1 MIKFFRKIRYDLME
15 KNPPAGVAGKTG
27 KPALPA
33 GKYLKYAIGE
43 IILVVIGI
51 LIALS
56 INNWNED
63 RKSKKM
69 ATEVYTNLL
78 TSLEQDSIEV
88 KRTINL
94 LTKSLETQRKLIL
107 STSDQYAKDLSQT
120 DLDKM
125 VQEIFSGV
133 MSFFPKTGV
142 YNLITSNSSMDLL
155 QSKKIKSLLINL
167 YDFQYKR
174 YENVDAIID
183 HKYHFQLGVIIR
195 KKIGYIPEYNSE
207 SELKVIKNVDRSLFN
222 EHYKELVSEC
232 QDVYGVLSTGNNYLI
247 QINESINELIQLIRE
262 ELKK

>member
-1 MIKFFRKIRYDLME
+1 MIKFFRKIRYDFM
-15 KNPPAGVAGKTG
+15 KQNKTS
-27 KPALPA
+27 
-33 GKYLKYAIGE
+33 KYFKYAIGE
-43 IILVVIGI
+43 IVLVVIGI

-63 RKSKKM
+63 RKSKIM
-69 ATEVYTNLL
+69 ATEVYSNLL

-88 KRTINL
+88 ERTINL

-107 STSDQYAKDLSQT
+107 STSDQYVKDLSQT
-120 DLDKM
+120 DMENM

-142 YNLITSNSSMDLL
+142 YDLITSNNSMDLL
-155 QSKKIKSLLINL
+155 QSSEIKSLLINL

-183 HKYHFQLGVIIR
+183 NKYHYHLGSLIR

-207 SELKVIKNVDRSLFN
+207 SELKVIKNVDRNLFN
-222 EHYKELVSEC
+222 KHYKELVSEC
-232 QDVYGVLSTGNNYLI
+232 QDVYGILSTGNNYLI
-247 QINESINELIQLIRE
+247 GIRASINKLLQLIRT
-262 ELKK
+262 ELK

>member
-1 MIKFFRKIRYDLME
+1 ME
-15 KNPPAGVAGKTG
+15 NKTG
-27 KPALPA
+27 K
-33 GKYLKYAIGE
+33 YFKYAIGE
-43 IILVVIGI
+43 IVLVVIGI

-56 INNWNED
+56 INNWNEG

-78 TSLEQDSIEV
+78 TSLKQDSTEAQ
-88 KRTINL
+88 RINDL
-94 LTKSLETQRKLIL
+94 LTKSLETQKILIL
-107 STSDQYAKDLSQT
+107 SKSDQFPYELNQT

-125 VQEIFSGV
+125 FKEINQGV

-142 YNLITSNSSMDLL
+142 YKILTSNNSMDLL

-183 HKYHFQLGVIIR
+183 HKYAYQIGSIIR
-195 KKIGYIPEYNSE
+195 TKIEFIVEYNSKTV
-207 SELKVIKNVDRSLFN
+207 SKVIKHVDPSLFSK
-222 EHYKELVSEC
+222 HYKELVSEC

-247 QINESINELIQLIRE
+247 EIIASINELISLIRD

>member
-15 KNPPAGVAGKTG
+15 KNKTG
-27 KPALPA
+27 K
-33 GKYLKYAIGE
+33 YFKYAIGE
-43 IILVVIGI
+43 IVLVVVGI

-78 TSLEQDSIEV
+78 TSLKQDSLEV
-88 KRTINL
+88 ERTINL
-94 LTKSLETQRKLIL
+94 LTKSIDTQKKLIL
-107 STSDQYAKDLSQT
+107 STSDQYTNDLSQT
-120 DLDKM
+120 ELDKM
-125 VQEIFSGV
+125 VQEVFSGV

-142 YNLITSNSSMDLL
+142 YNLITSNNSMDLL

-183 HKYHFQLGVIIR
+183 HKYHYQLGVVIR
-195 KKIGYIPEYNSE
+195 KKIGYIPEYDSE
-207 SELKVIKNVDRSLFN
+207 SKLKVIKSVDRSLFN
-222 EHYKELVSEC
+222 KHYKELVSEC
-232 QDVYGVLSTGNNYLI
+232 QDVYGILSTGNNYLFKI
-247 QINESINELIQLIRE
+247 RASINELLQLIRQ

>member
-1 MIKFFRKIRYDLME
+1 ME
-15 KNPPAGVAGKTG
+15 KNKT
-27 KPALPA
+27 

-43 IILVVIGI
+43 IVLVVIGI

-78 TSLEQDSIEV
+78 TSLKQDSLEV
-88 KRTINL
+88 ERTINL
-94 LTKSLETQRKLIL
+94 LTKSIDTQKKLIL
-107 STSDQYAKDLSQT
+107 STSDQYTNDLSQT
-120 DLDKM
+120 ELDKM
-125 VQEIFSGV
+125 VQEVFSGV

-142 YNLITSNSSMDLL
+142 YNLITSNNSMDLL

-183 HKYHFQLGVIIR
+183 HKYHYQLGVVIR
-195 KKIGYIPEYNSE
+195 KKIGYIPEYDSE
-207 SELKVIKNVDRSLFN
+207 SKLKVIKNVDRSLFN
-222 EHYKELVSEC
+222 KHYKELVSEC
-232 QDVYGVLSTGNNYLI
+232 QDVYGILSTGNNYLFKI
-247 QINESINELIQLIRE
+247 RASINELLQLIRQ

>member
-1 MIKFFRKIRYDLME
+1 ME
-15 KNPPAGVAGKTG
+15 NKT
-27 KPALPA
+27 

-43 IILVVIGI
+43 IVLVVVGI

-78 TSLEQDSIEV
+78 TSLKQDSLEV
-88 KRTINL
+88 ERTINL
-94 LTKSLETQRKLIL
+94 LTKSIDTQKKIIL
-107 STSDQYAKDLSQT
+107 STSDQYTNDLSQT
-120 DLDKM
+120 ELDKM
-125 VQEIFSGV
+125 VQEVFSGV

-142 YNLITSNSSMDLL
+142 YNLITSNNSMDLL

-183 HKYHFQLGVIIR
+183 HKYHYQLGVVIR
-195 KKIGYIPEYNSE
+195 KKIGYIPEYDSE
-207 SELKVIKNVDRSLFN
+207 SKLKVIKSVDRSLFN
-222 EHYKELVSEC
+222 KHYKELVSEC
-232 QDVYGVLSTGNNYLI
+232 QDVYGILSTGNNYLFKI
-247 QINESINELIQLIRE
+247 RASINELLQLIRQ

>member
-1 MIKFFRKIRYDLME
+1 ME
-15 KNPPAGVAGKTG
+15 QNKTG
-27 KPALPA
+27 LPEQRVRA

-63 RKSKKM
+63 RKSKIM

-78 TSLEQDSIEV
+78 TSLEQDSLEV
-88 KRTINL
+88 TRTIHL
-94 LTKSLETQRKLIL
+94 LTKSLETQKKLIL
-107 STSDQYAKDLSQT
+107 STSDQYVKDLSQT
-120 DLDKM
+120 ELDKM
-125 VQEIFSGV
+125 VEEIFQGV

-142 YNLITSNSSMDLL
+142 YDLITSNNSMDLL
-155 QSKKIKSLLINL
+155 QSSEIKSLLINL

-183 HKYHFQLGVIIR
+183 HKYHYNIGALVR
-195 KKIGYIPEYNSE
+195 KKIGFIVEYNSN
-207 SELKVIKNVDRSLFN
+207 SEVEIIKHPDQNLFN
-222 EHYKELVSEC
+222 ESYEELVAEC
-232 QDVYGVLSTGNNYLI
+232 QDVYGILSTGNNYLI
-247 QINESINELIQLIRE
+247 GIRASINELIPLIKT